1 MKTNKNMKL
10 LKIGA
15 GILCIIAIPILFF
28 QLLGVNILDL
38 NNTNKRI
45 IAVVNE
51 DMGLSKDDVNVQ
63 MGQEIVPILEKDSPY
78 DWEVIGRGSAVNGLK
93 SNQYEAIVYIP
104 TNFSEN
110 IMSYDEENPKKAE
123 FSYQVQDQKTGTR
136 KDKVMDE
143 VNAASNRVN
152 DKVSTLYWSYVAQE
166 MNHIKKEFTNII
178 RKETEF
184 LSAMSGYYKPESE
197 TLAANMTNQKEQIEG
212 LRSIIGDANNSHN
225 VRIENAETFEQ
236 QIDGFVTYV
245 QEYKGFQ
252 EKQKE
257 ILQQVQDESLAK
269 IHAAAATQSE
279 QFNQSVQALEENN
292 EKLNSEIQKVN
303 ATIDGNQQKFNTLS
317 DMRKSEVDRQLSDLH
332 VVQGTAIDR
341 YNNSILSNL
350 EKVISAG
357 KGGAIVV
364 GPSNPIADLDQL
376 NATKAEMV
384 QKAAGK
390 VAAVLPGLADERAR
404 VDGILAALST
414 MKAKVAETD
423 PTSTF
428 ITEITQL
435 ETDLASVNSVI
446 SEKET
451 TWSGA
456 NQQGTDDYV
465 KATADYGDLVEDY
478 NSLNGEYNSVQSILN
493 SSPANTA
500 QIAHQ
505 IKQKESSLL
514 KNAGLSEAQRSR
526 LNEIFATGA
535 ASTETSSL
543 LSYYATLEQFEFTLN
558 ESAIGSHK
566 DAILK
571 DDILT
576 VLLKNVVELN
586 EIELEGWNTV
596 SEGLPETQLGM
607 SDLST
612 TFAAIMSGYEE
623 TVEEQHTALLS
634 ELDSIDQQA
643 NLLLALIETPAT
655 MLTSGEPVQTTT
667 EGEVTAGQQNVSQQL
682 LTLSDM
688 MQSLSTKQSGIVNYA
703 TDLTVKAYDIKDT
716 SDQFSTTWETNV
728 EQMTEFDTDI
738 QGFLANTYVD
748 GQENGYA
755 FNYLVNPLQVKG
767 ESTMTEEVK
776 KVPPVILFI
785 ILLISSLL
793 IGFFTYRI
801 KEGSIVLRLAL
812 TGILSLLVGL
822 IISLYSINM
831 YVLNDQRAIE
841 WTIFTIL
848 LLLASAAVIRAALEF
863 GQSFGWVASVA
874 LMCLFISPLLILAVP
889 EINIPDILSTVYMSI
904 KYEPE
909 TSFVGVAVITAVIA
923 IVMLG
928 ISYFI
933 TKKNEAQPVEQAYEN

>member
-1 MKTNKNMKL
+1 MKSDKNMKL
-10 LKIGA
+10 LKIGV
-15 GILCIIAIPILFF
+15 GILFIIAIPIVFF

-38 NNTNKRI
+38 DNSNKRI

-63 MGQEIVPILEKDSPY
+63 MGQEIVPILAKDSPY
-78 DWEVIGRGSAVNGLK
+78 EWEVSSRGAAINGLK

-104 TNFSEN
+104 STFSED
-110 IMSYDEENPKKAE
+110 IMSYEEANPKKAE

-143 VNAASNRVN
+143 VKAASNRVN
-152 DKVSTLYWSYVAQE
+152 DKISTLYWSYVAQE

-178 RKETEF
+178 GKETEF

-197 TLAANMTNQKEQIEG
+197 TLAANMNNQKEQIEG
-212 LRSIIGDANNSHN
+212 LRSIIGDEKNSQN
-225 VRIENAETFEQ
+225 VSIKNAETFEQ
-236 QIDGFVTYV
+236 RMDGFVTYV
-245 QEYKGFQ
+245 QEYKEFQ

-257 ILQQVQDESLAK
+257 ILQKVQDESLAK
-269 IHAAAATQSE
+269 IHATAASQTE

-292 EKLNSEIQKVN
+292 EKLNNEIQKVN
-303 ATIDGNQQKFNTLS
+303 ATIDENQEKFNTLS
-317 DMRKSEVDRQLSDLH
+317 EMRKNEVDRQLEDLL

-350 EKVISAG
+350 EKGIAAG
-357 KGGAIVV
+357 KGATPVV
-364 GPSNPIADLDQL
+364 GPSIPLADLDQL
-376 NATKAEMV
+376 NAAKAEME
-384 QKAAGK
+384 QKAAEK
-390 VAAVLPGLADERAR
+390 VATVLPGLADERAQ
-404 VDGILAALST
+404 VEGIITALST

-423 PTSTF
+423 PESAF

-435 ETDLASVNSVI
+435 ETDLATVNTVI
-446 SEKET
+446 SEKEN

-465 KATADYGDLVEDY
+465 KASTDYGQLVEY
-478 NSLNGEYNSVQSILN
+478 YHSLSKEYSSIQAIIN
-493 SSPANTA
+493 SSSADTA
-500 QIAHQ
+500 QIVIQ

-514 KNAGLSEAQRSR
+514 KNGGLSEAQRSR

-558 ESAIGSHK
+558 ESTTGSHK

-576 VLLKNVVELN
+576 ALLKNVVEMN
-586 EIELEGWNTV
+586 EVELDGWDKV
-596 SEGLPETQLGM
+596 SEGLPESQLGM
-607 SDLST
+607 SDLSS

-623 TVEEQHTALLS
+623 TVEEQHSELLT

-643 NLLLALIETPAT
+643 NLLLEQIQT
-655 MLTSGEPVQTTT
+655 GEPEQTTT

-682 LTLSDM
+682 LTLNGM
-688 MQSLSTKQSGIVNYA
+688 MQSLSTKQSGIVSYA
-703 TDLTVKAYDIKDT
+703 NDLTVKAYDIKDT
-716 SDQFSTTWETNV
+716 SNEFSTTWGTNV
-728 EQMTEFDTDI
+728 EQMSEFDTDI
-738 QGFLANTYVD
+738 QDFLGNTYVD

-755 FNYLVNPLQVKG
+755 FNYFVNPLQVKG
-767 ESTMTEEVK
+767 ESTMTDKVK
-776 KVPPVILFI
+776 RVPPVILFI

-801 KEGSIVLRLAL
+801 KEGSIGLRLAL

-848 LLLASAAVIRAALEF
+848 LLLATATLIRAALEF

-874 LMCLFISPLLILAVP
+874 LMCVFISPLLILAVP
-889 EINIPDILSTVYMSI
+889 EIKLPDLLSTVYMSI

-909 TSFVGVAVITAVIA
+909 TSFIWGAITTAVIA
-923 IVMLG
+923 IVMLV
-928 ISYFI
+928 ISYFV

>member
-1 MKTNKNMKL
+1 MKSNKKMKL
-10 LKIGA
+10 LKIGV
-15 GILCIIAIPILFF
+15 GMLFIIAIPIVFF

-38 NNTNKRI
+38 DNSNKRI

-63 MGQEIVPILEKDSPY
+63 MGQEIVPILAKDSPY
-78 DWEVIGRGSAVNGLK
+78 EWEVSSRGAAVNGLK

-104 TNFSEN
+104 TTFSED
-110 IMSYDEENPKKAE
+110 IMSYEEENPKKAE

-143 VNAASNRVN
+143 VKAASNRVN
-152 DKVSTLYWSYVAQE
+152 DKISTLYWSYVAQE
-166 MNHIKKEFTNII
+166 MNHIKKEFTNMIG
-178 RKETEF
+178 KETEF

-197 TLAANMTNQKEQIEG
+197 TLASNMNNQKEQIEG
-212 LRSIIGDANNSHN
+212 LRSIMGDENNSQN
-225 VRIENAETFEQ
+225 VSIKNAETFEQ
-236 QIDGFVTYV
+236 QMDGFVTYV
-245 QEYKGFQ
+245 QEYKDFQ
-252 EKQKE
+252 EKQKS

-269 IHAAAATQSE
+269 IHATAATQTE
-279 QFNQSVQALEENN
+279 QFNQSVLALEENN

-303 ATIDGNQQKFNTLS
+303 ATIDQNQQKFNTLS
-317 DMRKSEVDRQLSDLH
+317 DMRKNEVDRQLEDLL

-341 YNNSILSNL
+341 YNNSILANL
-350 EKVISAG
+350 EKGIAAG
-357 KGGAIVV
+357 KGATPVV
-364 GPSNPIADLDQL
+364 GPSIPLADLGQL
-376 NATKAEMV
+376 KAAKTEME
-384 QKAAGK
+384 QKADGK
-390 VAAVLPGLADERAR
+390 VATVLPGLADERAQ
-404 VDGILAALST
+404 VDGIISALST

-428 ITEITQL
+428 ISEITQL
-435 ETDLASVNSVI
+435 ETDLTSVNTVI
-446 SEKET
+446 SEKEN

-465 KATADYGDLVEDY
+465 KATADYGQLVEYY
-478 NSLNGEYNSVQSILN
+478 NSLSKEYSSIQAILN

-500 QIAHQ
+500 QIVLQ

-514 KNAGLSEAQRSR
+514 KNGGLSEAQRSR

-543 LSYYATLEQFEFTLN
+543 LSYYATLEQFDFTLN
-558 ESAIGSHK
+558 ESATGSHK

-576 VLLKNVVELN
+576 ALLKNVVELN
-586 EIELEGWNTV
+586 EVELDGWNKV
-596 SEGLPETQLGM
+596 SEGLPESQLGM
-607 SDLST
+607 SDLSS

-623 TVEEQHTALLS
+623 TVEEQHSELLT

-643 NLLLALIETPAT
+643 NLLLEQIQA
-655 MLTSGEPVQTTT
+655 GEPEQTIT

-682 LTLSDM
+682 LTLNGM
-688 MQSLSTKQSGIVNYA
+688 MQSLSTKQSGIVSYA
-703 TDLTVKAYDIKDT
+703 NDLTVKAYDIKDT
-716 SDQFSTTWETNV
+716 SNKFSTTWETNV
-728 EQMTEFDTDI
+728 EQMSKFDTYI

-755 FNYLVNPLQVKG
+755 FNYFVNPLQVKG
-767 ESTMTEEVK
+767 ESTMTDKVK

-801 KEGSIVLRLAL
+801 KEGSIGLRLAL
-812 TGILSLLVGL
+812 TGILALLVGL

-848 LLLASAAVIRAALEF
+848 LLLATATIIRAALEF
-863 GQSFGWVASVA
+863 GQSIGWVASVA

-889 EINIPDILSTVYMSI
+889 EINLPDLLSTVYLSI

-909 TSFVGVAVITAVIA
+909 TSFVWGAIITGVIA
-923 IVMLG
+923 IVMLV
-928 ISYFI
+928 ISYFV

>member
-1 MKTNKNMKL
+1 MKSDKNMKL
-10 LKIGA
+10 LKIGV
-15 GILCIIAIPILFF
+15 GILFIIAIPIVFF

-38 NNTNKRI
+38 DNSNKRI

-63 MGQEIVPILEKDSPY
+63 MGQEIVPILAKDSPY
-78 DWEVIGRGSAVNGLK
+78 EWEISSRGAAINGLK

-104 TNFSEN
+104 STFSED
-110 IMSYDEENPKKAE
+110 IMSYEEANPKKAE

-143 VNAASNRVN
+143 VKAASNRVN
-152 DKVSTLYWSYVAQE
+152 DKISTLYWSYVAQE

-178 RKETEF
+178 GKETEF

-197 TLAANMTNQKEQIEG
+197 TLAANMNNQKEQIEG
-212 LRSIIGDANNSHN
+212 LRSIIGDEKNSQN
-225 VRIENAETFEQ
+225 VSIKNAETFEQ
-236 QIDGFVTYV
+236 RMDGFVTYV
-245 QEYKGFQ
+245 QEYKEFQ

-269 IHAAAATQSE
+269 IHATAATQTE

-303 ATIDGNQQKFNTLS
+303 ATIDENQEKFNTLS
-317 DMRKSEVDRQLSDLH
+317 EMRKNEVDRQLEDLL

-350 EKVISAG
+350 EKGIAAG
-357 KGGAIVV
+357 KGATPVV
-364 GPSNPIADLDQL
+364 GPSIPLADLDQL
-376 NATKAEMV
+376 NAAKAEME
-384 QKAAGK
+384 QKAAEK
-390 VAAVLPGLADERAR
+390 VATVLPGLADERAQ
-404 VDGILAALST
+404 VDGIISALST

-423 PTSTF
+423 PESAF

-435 ETDLASVNSVI
+435 ETDLATVNTVI
-446 SEKET
+446 SEKEN

-465 KATADYGDLVEDY
+465 KASTDYGQLVEYY
-478 NSLNGEYNSVQSILN
+478 NSLSKEYSSIQAILN
-493 SSPANTA
+493 SSSADTA
-500 QIAHQ
+500 QIVIQ

-514 KNAGLSEAQRSR
+514 KNGGLSEAQRSR

-558 ESAIGSHK
+558 ESATGSHK

-576 VLLKNVVELN
+576 ALLKNVVEMN
-586 EIELEGWNTV
+586 EVELDGWNKV
-596 SEGLPETQLGM
+596 SEGLPESQLGM
-607 SDLST
+607 SDLSS

-623 TVEEQHTALLS
+623 TVEEQHSELLT

-643 NLLLALIETPAT
+643 NLLLEQIQA
-655 MLTSGEPVQTTT
+655 GEPEQTTT
-667 EGEVTAGQQNVSQQL
+667 EGEVTAGQQNVSEQL
-682 LTLSDM
+682 LTLNGM
-688 MQSLSTKQSGIVNYA
+688 MQSLSTKQSGIVSYA
-703 TDLTVKAYDIKDT
+703 NDLTVKAYDIKDT
-716 SDQFSTTWETNV
+716 SNEFSTTWETNV
-728 EQMTEFDTDI
+728 EQMSEFDTDI
-738 QGFLANTYVD
+738 QDFLGNTYVD

-755 FNYLVNPLQVKG
+755 FNYFVNPLQVKG
-767 ESTMTEEVK
+767 ESTMTDKVK

-801 KEGSIVLRLAL
+801 KEGSIGLRLAL

-848 LLLASAAVIRAALEF
+848 LLLATATVIRAALEF
-863 GQSFGWVASVA
+863 GQSIGWVASVA

-889 EINIPDILSTVYMSI
+889 EIKIPDLLSTVYMSI

-909 TSFVGVAVITAVIA
+909 TSFVWGAITTAVIA
-923 IVMLG
+923 IVMLV
-928 ISYFI
+928 ISYFV

>member
-1 MKTNKNMKL
+1 MKSDKNMKL
-10 LKIGA
+10 LKIGV
-15 GILCIIAIPILFF
+15 GILFIIAIPIVFF

-38 NNTNKRI
+38 DNSNKRI

-63 MGQEIVPILEKDSPY
+63 MGQEIVPILAKDSQY
-78 DWEVIGRGSAVNGLK
+78 EWEISSRGAAINGLK

-104 TNFSEN
+104 STFSED
-110 IMSYDEENPKKAE
+110 IMSYDEANPKKAE

-143 VNAASNRVN
+143 VKEASNRVN
-152 DKVSTLYWSYVAQE
+152 DKISTLYWSYVAQE

-178 RKETEF
+178 GKETEF

-197 TLAANMTNQKEQIEG
+197 TLAANMNNQKEQIEG
-212 LRSIIGDANNSHN
+212 LRSIIGDEKNSQN
-225 VRIENAETFEQ
+225 VSIKNAETFEQ
-236 QIDGFVTYV
+236 RMDGFVTYV
-245 QEYKGFQ
+245 QEYKDFQ

-269 IHAAAATQSE
+269 IQATAATQTE
-279 QFNQSVQALEENN
+279 QFNQSVQALEQNN

-303 ATIDGNQQKFNTLS
+303 ETIDENQEKFNTLS
-317 DMRKSEVDRQLSDLH
+317 VMRKNEVDRQLEDLL

-350 EKVISAG
+350 EKGIAAG
-357 KGGAIVV
+357 KGATPVV
-364 GPSNPIADLDQL
+364 GPSIPLADLDQL
-376 NATKAEMV
+376 NAARAEME
-384 QKAAGK
+384 QKATEK
-390 VAAVLPGLADERAR
+390 VATVLPGLADERTQ
-404 VDGILAALST
+404 VDGIISALST

-423 PTSTF
+423 PESAF

-435 ETDLASVNSVI
+435 ETDLASVNTVI
-446 SEKET
+446 SEKEN

-465 KATADYGDLVEDY
+465 KAATDYGQLVEYY
-478 NSLNGEYNSVQSILN
+478 NSLSKEYSSIQAILN
-493 SSPANTA
+493 SSSADTA
-500 QIAHQ
+500 QIVIQ

-514 KNAGLSEAQRSR
+514 KNGGLSEAQRSR

-558 ESAIGSHK
+558 ESATGSHK

-571 DDILT
+571 DEILT
-576 VLLKNVVELN
+576 ALLKNVVEMN
-586 EIELEGWNTV
+586 EIELDGWNKV
-596 SEGLPETQLGM
+596 SEGLPESQLGM
-607 SDLST
+607 SDLSS

-623 TVEEQHTALLS
+623 TVEEQHSELLT

-643 NLLLALIETPAT
+643 NLLLEQIQA
-655 MLTSGEPVQTTT
+655 GEPEQTTT

-682 LTLSDM
+682 LTLNGM
-688 MQSLSTKQSGIVNYA
+688 MQSLSTKQSGIVSYA
-703 TDLTVKAYDIKDT
+703 NDLTVKAYDIKDT
-716 SDQFSTTWETNV
+716 SNEFSTTWGTNV
-728 EQMTEFDTDI
+728 EQMSEFDKDI
-738 QGFLANTYVD
+738 QGFLGNTYVD

-755 FNYLVNPLQVKG
+755 FNYFVNPLQVKG
-767 ESTMTEEVK
+767 ESTMTDQVK

-801 KEGSIVLRLAL
+801 KEGSIGLRLAL

-848 LLLASAAVIRAALEF
+848 LLLATATVIRAALEF
-863 GQSFGWVASVA
+863 GQSIGWVASVA

-889 EINIPDILSTVYMSI
+889 EIKLPDILSTVYMSI

-909 TSFVGVAVITAVIA
+909 TSFIWGAITTGVIA
-923 IVMLG
+923 SVMLV
-928 ISYFI
+928 ISYFV

>member
-1 MKTNKNMKL
+1 MKSNKKMKL
-10 LKIGA
+10 LKIGI
-15 GILCIIAIPILFF
+15 GMLLIIAIPIVFF

-38 NNTNKRI
+38 DNSNKRV

-63 MGQEIVPILEKDSPY
+63 MGQEIVPILAKDSPY
-78 DWEVIGRGSAVNGLK
+78 EWEVSSRGAAVNGLK

-104 TNFSEN
+104 TTFSED
-110 IMSYDEENPKKAE
+110 IMSYEEENPKKAE

-136 KDKVMDE
+136 KDKVMVE
-143 VNAASNRVN
+143 VKAASNRVN
-152 DKVSTLYWSYVAQE
+152 DKISTLYWSYVAQE
-166 MNHIKKEFTNII
+166 MNHIKKEFTNMIG
-178 RKETEF
+178 KETEF

-197 TLAANMTNQKEQIEG
+197 TLASNMNNQKEQIEG
-212 LRSIIGDANNSHN
+212 LRSIMGDENNSQN
-225 VRIENAETFEQ
+225 VSIKNAETFEQ
-236 QIDGFVTYV
+236 QMDGFVTYV
-245 QEYKGFQ
+245 QEYKDFQ
-252 EKQKE
+252 EKQKA

-269 IHAAAATQSE
+269 IHATAATQTE
-279 QFNQSVQALEENN
+279 QFNQSVLALEENN

-303 ATIDGNQQKFNTLS
+303 ATIDQNQQKFNTLS
-317 DMRKSEVDRQLSDLH
+317 DMRKNEVDRQLEDLL

-341 YNNSILSNL
+341 YNNSILANL
-350 EKVISAG
+350 EKGIAAG
-357 KGGAIVV
+357 KGATPVV
-364 GPSNPIADLDQL
+364 GPSIPLADLDQL
-376 NATKAEMV
+376 KATKTEME
-384 QKAAGK
+384 QKADGK
-390 VAAVLPGLADERAR
+390 VATVLPGLADERAQ
-404 VDGILAALST
+404 VDGIISALST

-428 ITEITQL
+428 ISEITQL
-435 ETDLASVNSVI
+435 ETDLTSVNTVI
-446 SEKET
+446 SEKEN

-465 KATADYGDLVEDY
+465 KATTDYGQLVEYY
-478 NSLNGEYNSVQSILN
+478 NSLSKEYSSIQAILN

-500 QIAHQ
+500 QIVLQ

-514 KNAGLSEAQRSR
+514 KNGGLSEAQRSR

-543 LSYYATLEQFEFTLN
+543 LSYYATLEQFDFTLN
-558 ESAIGSHK
+558 ESATGSHK

-576 VLLKNVVELN
+576 ALLKNVVELN
-586 EIELEGWNTV
+586 EVELDGWNKV
-596 SEGLPETQLGM
+596 SEGLPESQLGM
-607 SDLST
+607 SDLSS

-623 TVEEQHTALLS
+623 TVEEQHSELLT

-643 NLLLALIETPAT
+643 NLLLEQIQA
-655 MLTSGEPVQTTT
+655 GEPEQTIT

-682 LTLSDM
+682 LTLNGM
-688 MQSLSTKQSGIVNYA
+688 MQSLSTKQSGIVSYA
-703 TDLTVKAYDIKDT
+703 NDLTVKAYDIKDT
-716 SDQFSTTWETNV
+716 SNEFSTTWETNV
-728 EQMTEFDTDI
+728 EQMSKFDTDI

-755 FNYLVNPLQVKG
+755 FNYFVNPLQVKG
-767 ESTMTEEVK
+767 ESTMTDKVK

-801 KEGSIVLRLAL
+801 KEGSIGLRLAL

-848 LLLASAAVIRAALEF
+848 LLLATATIIRAALEF
-863 GQSFGWVASVA
+863 GQSIGWVASVA

-889 EINIPDILSTVYMSI
+889 EINLPDLLSTVYLSI

-909 TSFVGVAVITAVIA
+909 TSFVWGAIITGVIA
-923 IVMLG
+923 IVMLV
-928 ISYFI
+928 ISYFV